1 VEAHSL
7 TNTEPVPSNE
17 GAKERIYP
25 MAKLPQ
31 IRDVGTLGVITDIRP
46 ASLPLHAFSRGK
58 NVRFD
63 EGKVSRAP
71 VFRKLKDSLGFNPRF
86 TYGIPGEY
94 GGGFASII
102 MVSDTYQLKSY
113 QNGTVTSVQGSLSL
127 TSSNNNTVTGTNLA
141 DITYLN
147 RADKVPVYMAPSGS
161 NFAALPNWDSN
172 WRAEAVRSYGDFLL
186 ALNLTESGTTYPTR
200 VRYSNLA
207 LANSVPD
214 SWDAT
219 DTTKSAGFNDLV
231 QMQSGIVDGATL
243 GTNFIIYSK
252 DQVWLM
258 EFVGGTFIHNFRKLF
273 SECGVVNQN
282 CILEVD
288 GTHYVFDHDDIYV
301 HDSHTR
307 QSICD
312 ERVKEYI
319 FGGLNTA
326 KTDRCFAHH
335 NPDLDEVM
343 FCYVSGDDMAEYTNG
358 SRCNRAAVF
367 NYKKQTWSF
376 MDLPN
381 VSSSTVGTVRSSVNY
396 NLATLSYESSGG
408 TYYTQEAGYD
418 IHSLFVGE
426 ANSVDGITSAKLYGL
441 DLSDSGSLAF
451 PLDTEANK
459 SPYIERQ
466 GIDLD
471 EMSSLNGYKVIKMIL
486 PQVDTTNVNKQ
497 FSFTFGSSDLLGAA
511 PVYDSSINFDG
522 ATDYKIDTRVSGRY
536 LSYKMTLADNKD
548 FSFLGFDLD
557 VLTTGRR

>member
-1 VEAHSL
+1 
-7 TNTEPVPSNE
+7 
-17 GAKERIYP
+17 
-25 MAKLPQ
+25 MARLPQ
-31 IRDVGTLGVITDIRP
+31 IRDVGAIGVITDIRP
-46 ASLPLHAFSRGK
+46 ASLPLNAFSRAK

-71 VFRKLKDSLGFNPRF
+71 VFRKVKDSLGFNPRF
-86 TYGIPGEY
+86 TYGIPGTY
-94 GGGFASII
+94 GGGFASIV
-102 MVSDTYQLKSY
+102 MVSDTYQFKAY
-113 QNGTVTSVQGSLSL
+113 QNGAVSSLQGSLAT
-127 TSSNNNTVTGTNLA
+127 TSASANPVTGTNLA
-141 DITYLN
+141 DITYIN
-147 RADKVPVYMAPSGS
+147 RADQVPVYMANSGS
-161 NFAALPNWDSN
+161 SFAALPNWDSN
-172 WRAEAVRSYGDFLL
+172 WRAESVRSYGDFLL
-186 ALNLTESGTTYPTR
+186 ALNSTENGTVYPTR

-258 EFVGGTFIHNFRKLF
+258 EFVGGAFIHNFRKLF
-273 SECGVVNQN
+273 SECGVINQN
-282 CILEVD
+282 CIQEVD
-288 GTHYVFDHDDIYV
+288 GTHYVFDHDDIYI

-326 KTDRCFAHH
+326 KTDRCFTHH

-358 SRCNRAAVF
+358 ARCNRAAVF

-381 VSSSTVGTVRSSVNY
+381 VSSATVGTVSSSVSY
-396 NLATLSYESSGG
+396 ADSSSSYDATGG

-418 IHSLFVGE
+418 NHSLFVGE

-441 DLSDSGSLAF
+441 DLSDTGSLAF

-459 SPYIERQ
+459 SPYLERQ

-486 PQVDTTNVNKQ
+486 PQVDTENSNKQ
-497 FSFTFGSSDLLGAA
+497 FFFTFGASDLLGSA
-511 PVYDSSINFDG
+511 PVYSPSITFDG
-522 ATDYKIDTRVSGRY
+522 AIEYKIDTRVSGRY
-536 LSYKMTLADNKD
+536 LSYKMAVTDNKD